1 MGAKIY
7 WGMNITL
14 WEDFLLGV
22 RLLTFGGVIIIY
34 IIQTGKSAI
43 SMMFY
48 YFVVTTYVK
57 KNRSCIPFP
66 QKEGGSKK
74 LGGAG
79 N

>member
-1 MGAKIY
+1 M
-7 WGMNITL
+7 
-14 WEDFLLGV
+14 GV
-22 RLLTFGGVIIIY
+22 RLLAFGGVIIIY

-57 KNRSCIPFP
+57 KNRSCISFP
-66 QKEGGSKK
+66 LNEGGSKK